1 MSLAP
6 RRHCAAKTLHASQLE
21 SLLSLAAVFVVVSC
35 RSSFVGSVMAAAGR
49 LRPMSRSG
57 KGKKVSKKKD
67 KKVIEGC
74 RKDVVVDRCCRPSI
88 TRAVHFFFVL
98 MDTDTNWSSSMVGP
112 FYVDRFRDA
121 NRCVYGLLK
130 KKEYS

>member
-88 TRAVHFFFVL
+88 TRAVHFFSFLWTPTRTGRLQWLVHF
-98 MDTDTNWSSSMVGP
+98 MSIGFGTQIGACMA
-112 FYVDRFRDA
+112 F
-121 NRCVYGLLK
+121 
-130 KKEYS
+130 